1 MIVTAAICNCCL
13 SHVKDLHREGFCD
26 HYGYDFWM
34 YHQRIEETIEHV
46 STYALAHFIPN
57 EFGNDLD
64 VLSLYIILKAT
75 IICMHQAVVAKV
87 EKTVNP
93 AIIVRTAKSESR
105 SVGAAVEISKM
116 MRRIGRVNLAK
127 ACIRIFTL
135 LSLMIPRNE
144 PERGLVQQN

>member
-1 MIVTAAICNCCL
+1 
-13 SHVKDLHREGFCD
+13 
-26 HYGYDFWM
+26 M

-105 SVGAAVEISKM
+105 SIRAAVEISKM

-127 ACIRIFTL
+127 ACIHILTL
-135 LSLMIPRNE
+135 LYYP
-144 PERGLVQQN
+144 